1 MVEYSYCGQ
10 LAGIFY
16 TLLPTKYGMELQV
29 LKFIAFYF
37 IIFNSFFKFTFG
49 LKPSVNFIIYFDFM
63 CFCDFMLNSDLRKVF
78 DAESDFVYGRFGA
91 TVENRICFSE
101 KLFPE
106 FTQLRLKR
114 QDLIR

>member
-1 MVEYSYCGQ
+1 MG
-10 LAGIFY
+10 
-16 TLLPTKYGMELQV
+16 
-29 LKFIAFYF
+29 
-37 IIFNSFFKFTFG
+37 
-49 LKPSVNFIIYFDFM
+49 
-63 CFCDFMLNSDLRKVF
+63 FCDFMLNSDFRKVF
-78 DAESDFVYGRFGA
+78 DVESDFVYGRFEA